1 MSTKKSISSAGA
13 YSQLGTSNPSAGM
26 SSVSSS
32 TSGSSGNS
40 NVKDASDVDHK
51 RRERWDRML
60 TRFGAILWIIW
71 VHFGVS
77 FLKSSIYLSVFYS
90 SSQIDML
97 GAITISLC
105 FAMMDYAIHSI
116 FNHQHL
122 SFNLTAG
129 FAMMVRKFVF
139 KPLQSTSGK
148 LDTYGYPNATMM
160 DRFPTALHE
169 MINLS
174 ALVVGS
180 IAAASFNIKVVFP
193 QKGDSESWKFISH
206 TRDSLTS
213 MEIFGIGIIG
223 FMFFAVMIKQM
234 HFRIKTNIPLC
245 AKDVSCDVDCALDS
259 NQSSV
264 ISSISFV
271 SSFWLFVAIRSP
283 NNLVVLLGAAII
295 SDDYN
300 NLGSLFLAELLAWFF
315 VEHAYYFCNRRR
327 EWKSKHLTQDDSSI
341 ALLKSV
347 VNEQSKTQSHSDSYG
362 THHSSMHDNKFYG
375 YGQNITRYQ

>member
-1 MSTKKSISSAGA
+1 MSTKKSISSA
-13 YSQLGTSNPSAGM
+13 SMSNAA
-26 SSVSSS
+26 SSVSGMSN
-32 TSGSSGNS
+32 NS
-40 NVKDASDVDHK
+40 NVKDAAEVDHK

-77 FLKSSIYLSVFYS
+77 FMKGSIFLSVFYS
-90 SSQIDML
+90 SSRVDMI
-97 GAITISLC
+97 GAITISFC
-105 FAMMDYAIHSI
+105 AAMIDYAVHSI

-129 FAMMVRKFVF
+129 FAMMFRKYVF

-160 DRFPTALHE
+160 DRFPTVLHE

-193 QKGDSESWKFISH
+193 QKDDSENWKFISH
-206 TRDSLTS
+206 TRSSLTS
-213 MEIFGIGIIG
+213 MEVFGIGVIG
-223 FMFFAVMIKQM
+223 FMFLAVMIKQM

-259 NQSSV
+259 NQISIISSV
-264 ISSISFV
+264 SFV
-271 SSFWLFVAIRSP
+271 SSFWLYVAIGSP
-283 NNLVVLLGAAII
+283 NNLVVVLGAAII
-295 SDDYN
+295 ANDYN
-300 NLGSLFLAELLAWFF
+300 NLGSLFLAELLVWFV
-315 VEHAYYFCNRRR
+315 VEHAYYFFNRRR
-327 EWKSKHLTQDDSSI
+327 EWKSKHLTHDDSSV
-341 ALLKSV
+341 ALLSSV
-347 VNEQSKTQSHSDSYG
+347 ANEQSKTQSHSDAYD
-362 THHSSMHDNKFYG
+362 THHSSMYNYKPYN
-375 YGQNITRYQ
+375 QNITRYQ

>member
-1 MSTKKSISSAGA
+1 MS
-13 YSQLGTSNPSAGM
+13 N
-26 SSVSSS
+26 
-32 TSGSSGNS
+32 NS
-40 NVKDASDVDHK
+40 NVKDAAEVDHK

-77 FLKSSIYLSVFYS
+77 FMKGSIFLSVFYS
-90 SSQIDML
+90 SSRVDMI
-97 GAITISLC
+97 GAITISFC
-105 FAMMDYAIHSI
+105 AAMIDYAVHSI

-129 FAMMVRKFVF
+129 FAMMFRKYVF

-160 DRFPTALHE
+160 DRFPTVLHE

-193 QKGDSESWKFISH
+193 QKDDSENWKFISH
-206 TRDSLTS
+206 TRSSLTS
-213 MEIFGIGIIG
+213 MEVFGIGVIG
-223 FMFFAVMIKQM
+223 FMFLAVMIKQM

-259 NQSSV
+259 NQISIISSV
-264 ISSISFV
+264 SFV
-271 SSFWLFVAIRSP
+271 SSFWLYVAIGSP
-283 NNLVVLLGAAII
+283 NNLVVVLGAAII
-295 SDDYN
+295 ANDYN
-300 NLGSLFLAELLAWFF
+300 NLGSLFLAELLVWFV
-315 VEHAYYFCNRRR
+315 VEHAYYFFNRRR
-327 EWKSKHLTQDDSSI
+327 EWKSKHLTHDDSSV
-341 ALLKSV
+341 ALLSSV
-347 VNEQSKTQSHSDSYG
+347 ANEQSKTQSHSDAYD
-362 THHSSMHDNKFYG
+362 THHSSMYNYKPYN
-375 YGQNITRYQ
+375 QNITRYQ